1 MSEFFIDANP
11 APTEEQISKDSGRKF
26 TGKVLTFADGDDVV
40 DVQKVAAKFNES
52 SFNPSQLTSG
62 IDYVY
67 DRNLKQ
73 IRLIGNYV
81 FRLFVTATF
90 NTSQEQFE
98 ATAPKAFVDLQAQIS
113 GTIGADLKA
122 GAAQVQAQEIGL
134 KGSGFSDPGQVLNG
148 LKGMFGSAKPLKTS
162 IRKIRPTL
170 MQKGAGDGSADVS
183 VSTSALDAIKSLTGK
198 TNVTETNTNK
208 IVVLQGTPEA
218 TQRTFTKHLTANKQK
233 IKDFALSTA
242 PKKLLESNVLAE
254 LRTAVDNNEKGIKP
268 AAKAVE
274 KVTEEVTSKLK
285 NNFNLA
291 GFNLGGL
298 KHKIMPGGGKPGV
311 NVLPNMFAKGRGIL
325 PDVGSLGLGDI
336 KAGMSGV
343 ASGVVVPSDI
353 DVPNLIEGFDEA
365 ANKITLDTNFS
376 KLVDKG
382 NLISK
387 QIKPTGVTDT
397 STSGN
402 TFTGFNTPPN
412 YKFEVIGID
421 KLFKIL
427 SKCERNQEGSP
438 NEIRCLVVGWTAKYA
453 GPPPPIGNFDAK
465 FIHEQSKKADIAF
478 LTQEKSNGADDAAA
492 IAKQVNTQLKDKGK
506 LFGIQSHFL
515 IRTDGTLQVGRPID
529 VLRNPDYSTY
539 NKSGVQLTF
548 VATNEKPVTS
558 KQMETFESF
567 LQTFYEV
574 IKGADVYG
582 DYEINRRYEGPGF
595 DIDSFRKK
603 FQKTITVDDPS
614 AVDEAPTRKEM
625 EITRPKEV
633 AKTTTS
639 AFHAG
644 RKFSFDKMFDD
655 IQNINLPTGE
665 QITTDVDAATSEMG
679 KALSDTDQLN
689 ADISA
694 AADQSFAKAAGG
706 FEKLQGD
713 LNISNLTSQ
722 LDASSA
728 SFDTNLKK
736 IAPDLSSKAI
746 DIGKKIGF

>member
-11 APTEEQISKDSGRKF
+11 KNEPDASGRKF
-26 TGKVLTFADGDDVV
+26 NGRLFSFADGDDVLEV
-40 DVQKVAAKFNES
+40 IRVAAKFNES
-52 SFNPSQLTSG
+52 SFSKSSLTSG
-62 IDYVY
+62 IDYVF
-67 DRNLKQ
+67 DKNLKQ
-73 IRLIGNYV
+73 IRLQGKFV
-81 FRLFVTATF
+81 FRLFITASFNVT
-90 NTSQEQFE
+90 QEQFE
-98 ATAPKAFVDLQAQIS
+98 ASAPKAFVDLQAQIA

-134 KGSGFSDPGQVLNG
+134 KGSGFSEPGQVLNN
-148 LKGMFGSAKPLKTS
+148 LKGIFGGSKPLKNVT
-162 IRKIRPTL
+162 RKIRPTL

-198 TNVTETNTNK
+198 TTITETNTNK

-218 TQRTFTKHLTANKQK
+218 TQRTFTKHLTANKQRV
-233 IKDFALSTA
+233 KDFALATA
-242 PKKLLESNVLAE
+242 PKKLLESNVLEE
-254 LRTAVDNNEKGIKP
+254 LRVAVDNNEKGIKP

-274 KVTEEVTSKLK
+274 KVAQEVTSKLK
-285 NNFNLA
+285 QNLNLA

-298 KHKIMPGGGKPGV
+298 KHKIVPGGGKPGV
-311 NVLPNMFAKGRGIL
+311 NILPNMIAKGKGIL
-325 PDVGSLGLGDI
+325 PDIGQLGLGDI
-336 KAGMSGV
+336 KAKVSGI

-353 DVPNLIEGFDEA
+353 NVPDLVEGFDEA

-382 NLISK
+382 NLINK
-387 QIKPTGVTDT
+387 NIKLTDVKET

-402 TFTGFNTPPN
+402 AFAGFNTPPE

-421 KLFKIL
+421 RFFKIL
-427 SKCERNQEGSP
+427 SKCNRNKNGS
-438 NEIRCLVVGWTAKYA
+438 IRVLTVGWTSKYA
-453 GPPPPIGNFDAK
+453 GPPPPIGNFDAN

-478 LTQEKSNGADDAAA
+478 LTQEKSNSADDASV
-492 IAKQVNTQLKDKGK
+492 IAQQVNSELKNSGK
-506 LFGIQSHFL
+506 SFGIQSHFI
-515 IRTDGTLQVGRPID
+515 IRTDGSLQVGRPID
-529 VLRNPDYSTY
+529 VETNPKYSTY

-548 VATNEKPVTS
+548 VASKDKPTTT
-558 KQMETFESF
+558 KQIETFESF
-567 LQTFYEV
+567 LKTFYEV

-603 FQKTITVDDPS
+603 FQKTITVEDPS
-614 AVDEAPTRKEM
+614 IIDEAPTRKEM

-644 RKFSFDKMFDD
+644 RKFSFDKLFDD
-655 IQNINLPTGE
+655 IQNINLPTGD
-665 QITTDVDAATSEMG
+665 QITADVDTATSEMN
-679 KALSDTDQLN
+679 KALSDTNQLN

-694 AADQSFAKAAGG
+694 AADKSFAQAADG
-706 FEKLQGD
+706 FQKLQGD
-713 LNISNLTSQ
+713 LEIKNLTQ
-722 LDASSA
+722 KLDASGA

-736 IAPDLSSKAI
+736 IAPNLSSKAV
-746 DIGKKIGF
+746 DIGKKIF